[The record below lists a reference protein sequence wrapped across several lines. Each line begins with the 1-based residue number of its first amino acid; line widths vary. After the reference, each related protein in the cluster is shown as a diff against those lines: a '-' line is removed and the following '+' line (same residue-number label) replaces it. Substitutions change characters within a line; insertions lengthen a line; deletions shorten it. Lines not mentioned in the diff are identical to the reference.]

1 MKIFID
7 SADVR
12 EIQACNETGL
22 INGVTTNPTLIMKS
36 GRQPYDVYREL
47 EQMGIP
53 DISMEVMG
61 TKDAMISEG
70 IELHELFGNVATIKL
85 PLNVHGL
92 KACQYFNEQHIRTNV
107 TLVFNA
113 AQAILAAKAGAT
125 YVSPFVGRI
134 DDQGY
139 AGTEVVRS
147 VADLVRYK
155 SQSKVL
161 AASIR
166 SPQRVVR
173 CFYNGADIVTMP
185 PKVFWEMF
193 NHVLTD
199 KGMQIFENDY
209 QAGLEA
215 NALRKDTHQG
225 YETE

>member
-1 MKIFID
+1 M
-7 SADVR
+7 
-12 EIQACNETGL
+12 
-22 INGVTTNPTLIMKS
+22 
-36 GRQPYDVYREL
+36 
-47 EQMGIP
+47 
-53 DISMEVMG
+53 
-61 TKDAMISEG
+61 
-70 IELHELFGNVATIKL
+70 FGDKATIKL
-85 PLNVHGL
+85 PMTEEGL
-92 KACQYFNEQHIRTNV
+92 KACQFFKSTRIRTNI

-113 AQAILAAKAGAT
+113 SQALLAAKAGAS

-147 VADLVRYK
+147 CAALLKNTDT
-155 SQSKVL
+155 KVL

-166 SPQRVVR
+166 TTQRVVR
-173 CFYNGADIVTMP
+173 SFHNGADIVTMP